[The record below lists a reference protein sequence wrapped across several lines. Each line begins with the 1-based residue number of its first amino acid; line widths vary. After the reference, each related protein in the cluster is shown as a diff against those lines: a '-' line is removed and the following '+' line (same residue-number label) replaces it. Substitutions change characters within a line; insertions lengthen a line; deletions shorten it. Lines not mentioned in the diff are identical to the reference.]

1 MAFERS
7 PRYFLVDKFSIWA
20 HLPPVSY
27 DILIRFKY
35 FTNKQTALFNKTEA
49 RGFHLM
55 GAK

>member
-20 HLPPVSY
+20 HLPLVTY
-27 DILIRFKY
+27 DILRFKY
-35 FTNKQTALFNKTEA
+35 FTNKHTALISKTEA
-49 RGFHLM
+49 RGFHRM